1 MYNHIHPIFVRN
13 SYYMTLFKDLTNLFG
28 NDISNSALK
37 DTKKENLKFLQGFII
52 NEIFMKQE
60 RMYGTPVSR
69 QYIINHLETIAQN
82 DMLDMNHQLGMV
94 FSHDF
99 TGLIELRKHTLTVI
113 SPMIE
118 NNWCE
123 TKMDALLSQ
132 LPADYFDDK

>member
-1 MYNHIHPIFVRN
+1 M
-13 SYYMTLFKDLTNLFG
+13 FKDLTNLFG
-28 NDISNSALK
+28 NDISKSALK

-52 NEIFMKQE
+52 YEIFMAQE

-82 DMLDMNHQLGMV
+82 DMLDMNHQLGMI

-99 TGLIELRKHTLTVI
+99 AGLIELRKHTLTVI

-118 NNWCE
+118 MNWCE
-123 TKMDALLSQ
+123 TKMDELLNQ
-132 LPADYFDDK
+132 LPPAYFDDK